1 MKRLP
6 LAASFLLFIA
16 LCASA
21 AYWGM
26 QLFKPPLRPV
36 AAPPRVAQAEVRTE
50 TASALFGGRRGNV
63 AVASNYQLKGVIFSG
78 NPRDSVAIVSADG
91 KPAQAIR
98 VDMEVVPGVTVKEVH
113 REYVL
118 LSENGAT
125 KRVELPEESRGQDS
139 PGISP
144 QPTPPT
150 LTSPPRQPIPSR
162 TQAAPPMPVTP
173 PATTAATPVP
183 GQVPVPVPGQAPMP
197 QVQPQMQLQTQPQ
210 TPVAG
215 QLPGQV
221 AGQVPGQ
228 VPQTSTQPPV
238 TGAPPTVVVSPPPS
252 GQSGAIPGA
261 TTSPQT
267 APVAPQTYPGSTG
280 VPGTQPV
287 QPGVPATR

>member
-50 TASALFGGRRGNV
+50 PASALFGGRRGNV

-78 NPRDSVAIVSADG
+78 NPKDSVAIVSADG

-98 VDMEVVPGVTVKEVH
+98 VDMEIVPGVTVKEVH

-144 QPTPPT
+144 QPTPPSMT
-150 LTSPPRQPIPSR
+150 PPPRQPIPSR
-162 TQAAPPMPVTP
+162 VQAAPPVPAPVTP
-173 PATTAATPVP
+173 PAATTTIPGQMPVP
-183 GQVPVPVPGQAPMP
+183 GQTPIP
-197 QVQPQMQLQTQPQ
+197 QTQPQAQPQ

-221 AGQVPGQ
+221 TGQVPGQ
-228 VPQTSTQPPV
+228 VPQTTTAPPV
-238 TGAPPTVVVSPPPS
+238 TGVPPTVVVSPPPS
-252 GQSGAIPGA
+252 GQSGTVPGA
-261 TTSPQT
+261 ATAPQNV
-267 APVAPQTYPGSTG
+267 PVAPQTYPGTTG
-280 VPGTQPV
+280 VPGTQQV
-287 QPGVPATR
+287 VPGVPATR